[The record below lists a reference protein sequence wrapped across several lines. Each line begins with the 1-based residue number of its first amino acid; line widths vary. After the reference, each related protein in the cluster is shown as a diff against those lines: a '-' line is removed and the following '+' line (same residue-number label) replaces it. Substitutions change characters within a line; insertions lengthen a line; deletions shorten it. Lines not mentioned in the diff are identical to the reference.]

1 MEAEIRTISNKFL
14 VGMYKE
20 MSPAD
25 NTTPELWQ
33 NFMPRRTE
41 IQHLIPNIYFAI
53 QEYSEV
59 LDFKDFQAN
68 NNFKMWAAVEVSKL
82 TDLPRAMA
90 CLTLPAGKY
99 AVFIHKGPVRTFH
112 KTSQYIYGQ
121 WIPGSDYILDHR
133 PHFEIMTEEYL
144 GPDHPES
151 EEEVWI
157 PIKPKL

>member
-59 LDFKDFQAN
+59 LNFKDFQAN

-99 AVFIHKGPVRTFH
+99 AVFIHKGQADSFYN
-112 KTSQYIYGQ
+112 TSKYIFEQ
-121 WIPGSDYILDHR
+121 WLPNSGYELDLR
-133 PHFEIMTEEYL
+133 PHFQVMDKNYR
-144 GPDHPES
+144 PDDPAS
-151 EEEVWI
+151 QEEVWI
-157 PIKPKL
+157 PLKA